1 MKSENKELNRYSD
14 VIPCMHAQFTLVI
27 TNITLNVYVI
37 ENYLDDK
44 TRVKLKRHNLN
55 YINASYVSLPSAKRN
70 YILTQGPLEI
80 TCGHFWLMIWE
91 QQSKAIIMLNNLIE
105 RGVSKCYQYWP
116 NGEINDDVDQI
127 EFNDVNLTVQFLS
140 HYKFDYYQLRRFKLI
155 DQISNNSR
163 EIHHFHYTHW
173 PDFDLPKD
181 PNSFLSYLN
190 AVRDSGSLD
199 LNLHG
204 PPIVHCSAGIGR
216 SGTFVLVDS
225 CLVLIEANKSIDSI
239 NVIDILLEMR
249 KCRMGLI
256 QTSAQFRFSF
266 KAIIEGSKHI
276 FEKQRQTKL
285 EGSNNSNSS
294 LMRSFGVNEDDEDV
308 NYVNQDLDQNEE
320 VNEPQT
326 ISPNNVTEGSELRQ
340 RRREEKRQKTMETIE
355 RIKRKQKEVEERL
368 NFNRKLYQY
377 LTPVAIV
384 GGAVAFCCIGLYIY
398 LRE

>member
-1 MKSENKELNRYSD
+1 
-14 VIPCMHAQFTLVI
+14 
-27 TNITLNVYVI
+27 
-37 ENYLDDK
+37 
-44 TRVKLKRHNLN
+44 
-55 YINASYVSLPSAKRN
+55 
-70 YILTQGPLEI
+70 
-80 TCGHFWLMIWE
+80 
-91 QQSKAIIMLNNLIE
+91 
-105 RGVSKCYQYWP
+105 
-116 NGEINDDVDQI
+116 
-127 EFNDVNLTVQFLS
+127 
-140 HYKFDYYQLRRFKLI
+140 
-155 DQISNNSR
+155 
-163 EIHHFHYTHW
+163 
-173 PDFDLPKD
+173 
-181 PNSFLSYLN
+181 
-190 AVRDSGSLD
+190 
-199 LNLHG
+199 
-204 PPIVHCSAGIGR
+204 
-216 SGTFVLVDS
+216 
-225 CLVLIEANKSIDSI
+225 
-239 NVIDILLEMR
+239 
-249 KCRMGLI
+249 MGLI